1 MANSQ
6 LLARHAGC
14 CYGNVIGD
22 VIGNMGIVDS
32 FFFNSG
38 FDWDVVVGSS
48 FVCCWCLTY
57 K

>member
-14 CYGNVIGD
+14 CYGD

-32 FFFNSG
+32 FLFNSG
-38 FDWDVVVGSS
+38 FDSDVVVGSS
-48 FVCCWCLTY
+48 FVCRRCLTY